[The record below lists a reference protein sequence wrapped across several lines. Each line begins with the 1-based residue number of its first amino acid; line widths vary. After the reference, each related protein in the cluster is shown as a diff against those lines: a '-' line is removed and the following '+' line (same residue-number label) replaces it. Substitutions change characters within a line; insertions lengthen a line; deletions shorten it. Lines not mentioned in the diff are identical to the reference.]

1 LENARG
7 LVWNKNKNVG
17 VGTAEWRDYTNG
29 KYNLTLSE
37 SAQYDDQNI
46 RQTMMSILKNSSLYT
61 QIAGEEF
68 DPNAED
74 PYASFSQIALSTE
87 DSVEGF
93 ISLYEELLRIQE

>member
-1 LENARG
+1 
-7 LVWNKNKNVG
+7 
-17 VGTAEWRDYTNG
+17 
-29 KYNLTLSE
+29 
-37 SAQYDDQNI
+37 
-46 RQTMMSILKNSSLYT
+46 MMSILKNSSLYT

-74 PYASFSQIALSTE
+74 PYASFSQVALSTE

>member
-17 VGTAEWRDYTNG
+17 VGTAEWRDYDNG

-74 PYASFSQIALSTE
+74 PYASFSQVALSTE